1 MTATTRW
8 AIVILK
14 GTHKALI
21 IDIKN
26 KITTIGVKNQKN
38 NYIRSL
44 RLNVK
49 KDLDL
54 DLDQT
59 KNNINNLKIMINIK
73 FKNSV
78 IPHLRS

>member
-8 AIVILK
+8 TIMILK

-54 DLDQT
+54 DQT
-59 KNNINNLKIMINIK
+59 KNNINTLKIMINIK
-73 FKNSV
+73 FKNSE

>member
-14 GTHKALI
+14 GTLKALI

-38 NYIRSL
+38 NYIWSL

-54 DLDQT
+54 DQT
-59 KNNINNLKIMINIK
+59 KNNINTLKIMINIK
-73 FKNSV
+73 FKNSE

>member
-1 MTATTRW
+1 M
-8 AIVILK
+8 ILK

-54 DLDQT
+54 DQT
-59 KNNINNLKIMINIK
+59 KNNINTLKIMINIK
-73 FKNSV
+73 FKNSE

>member
-54 DLDQT
+54 DQT
-59 KNNINNLKIMINIK
+59 KNNINTLKIMINIK
-73 FKNSV
+73 FKNSE